1 MRDEAFPRETERR
14 GAGSAAFSS
23 ERHPHEPEIP
33 PAWNEDGRCLV
44 CALGVLMDRLLSRIE
59 ELRAALEM
67 VATCRR
73 EDGTYNVSREAC
85 EQLAHEAL
93 ARDQDFTNPTVTKWA
108 RFPITEERP
117 RDVGAPGAAT

>member
-1 MRDEAFPRETERR
+1 MPSEPA
-14 GAGSAAFSS
+14 AAFSS

-73 EDGTYNVSREAC
+73 EDGTYNFSREAC

-93 ARDQDFTNPTVTKWA
+93 ARDQDFTNQTVTKWA